1 MYFSKTRKIH
11 TKVSNFL
18 SHFQHYAMHAL
29 LILQNPPDYNPHS
42 HGVLR
47 HVMCTHKS
55 GVRRV
60 CHTFLR
66 FSNLCLVHLQHFL
79 YLWGKIAQSS
89 AKKHAH
95 QYVHMQTRIAK
106 FIIT

>member
-60 CHTFLR
+60 CHTFFTISQSIPCPLTT
-66 FSNLCLVHLQHFL
+66 FFVPLGQNSTKLC
-79 YLWGKIAQSS
+79 
-89 AKKHAH
+89 KKHAH